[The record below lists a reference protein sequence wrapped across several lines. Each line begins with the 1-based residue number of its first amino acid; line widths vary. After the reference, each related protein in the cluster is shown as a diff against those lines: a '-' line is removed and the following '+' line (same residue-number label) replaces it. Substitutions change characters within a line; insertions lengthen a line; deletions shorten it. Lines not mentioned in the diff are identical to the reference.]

1 VAVAVSVDG
10 DAGGLAAA
18 LRRGV
23 PAVVCRL
30 HEGRLL
36 FDLRAV
42 RDAELDELAGA
53 VLAALA

>member
-1 VAVAVSVDG
+1 MATPTG
-10 DAGGLAAA
+10 CAAS
-18 LRRGV
+18 LRLGE

-30 HEGRLL
+30 HDGRLL

>member
-1 VAVAVSVDG
+1 VNG
-10 DAGGLAAA
+10 DAEGRAAA
-18 LRRGV
+18 LRLGA

-30 HEGRLL
+30 HDGRLL

-53 VLAALA
+53 VRAALA